1 MLVTFSF
8 AFALISATVV
18 IQALFMSFGLHV
30 FRWIAE
36 HRPMAMVRYPTIAV
50 VIWIGF
56 LMIPIV
62 LNVLLWA
69 TFYYVKAALPN
80 FEESLYFSIVTFTT
94 LGYGDVVLG
103 VEWRLLATFEAING
117 TIIFGWM
124 TALIVAFIQRLWG
137 RVR

>member
-18 IQALFMSFGLHV
+18 IQALFMSFGLHA
-30 FRWIAE
+30 FRWLAE

-56 LMIPIV
+56 LIIPIV
-62 LNVLLWA
+62 VNVLIWA
-69 TFYYVKAALPN
+69 TFYYVQAALPS

-94 LGYGDVVLG
+94 LGYGDIVLDR
-103 VEWRLLATFEAING
+103 EWRLLATFEAING

>member
-30 FRWIAE
+30 FRWLAE
-36 HRPMAMVRYPTIAV
+36 HRPMAMIRNPTIAI

-56 LMIPIV
+56 LIIPIV
-62 LNVLLWA
+62 LNVHLWA
-69 TFYYVKAALPN
+69 AFYYVQAALPN
-80 FEESLYFSIVTFTT
+80 YEESLYFSIVTFTT
-94 LGYGDVVLG
+94 LGYGDIVLDR
-103 VEWRLLATFEAING
+103 EWRLLATFEAING

-124 TALIVAFIQRLWG
+124 TALIVAFIQRMWG

>member
-8 AFALISATVV
+8 AFGLISATVV

-30 FRWIAE
+30 FRWLAE

-56 LMIPIV
+56 LIIPIV

>member
-30 FRWIAE
+30 FRWLAE
-36 HRPMAMVRYPTIAV
+36 HRPMAMVRFPTIAV

-56 LMIPIV
+56 LIIPIV